1 MTKHHLSL
9 VIALVVG
16 VAVLAGGWFLGVQP
30 QLAGAASNRVQQ
42 ATIDATNDKNRAEL
56 TRLAAAFSGLD
67 ATRAELERLRA
78 SVPSTVDSES
88 FVREIDADAAAAGV
102 QVTNVTIGDATPYAP
117 ASAESAS
124 AEPASAVTATPGA
137 TADGAEETPSAQ
149 AATDPSITDAN
160 FSLVPVTVAV
170 QGSYDQA
177 LAFTKAMQSGSR
189 LFLVSGI
196 AAASEEEGDSPP
208 MQSQS
213 WSLSGS
219 VYVFTGTS
227 SSASTNG

>member
-30 QLAGAASNRVQQ
+30 QLAVAASNQAQQ
-42 ATIDATNDKNRAEL
+42 TTIDATNDRNRAEL

-67 ATRAELERLRA
+67 ATKAELEQLRA
-78 SVPSTVDSES
+78 SVPSTVDTES
-88 FVREIDADAAAAGV
+88 FVREIDANAAAAGV

-117 ASAESAS
+117 ASAE
-124 AEPASAVTATPGA
+124 PASSATATPG
-137 TADGAEETPSAQ
+137 TASEGDEAAPSAD
-149 AATDPSITDAN
+149 ARTDPAITGTN

-170 QGSYDQA
+170 HGSYDEA
-177 LAFTKAMQSGSR
+177 LAFTKSMQTGAR

-196 AAASEEEGDSPP
+196 AAASEDEDGTPP

-219 VYVFTGTS
+219 VYVLADPS
-227 SSASTNG
+227 SSTSANG

>member
-9 VIALVVG
+9 VIALVVCA
-16 VAVLAGGWFLGVQP
+16 VVLAGGWFLGVQP
-30 QLAGAASNRVQQ
+30 QLAAAASNQAQQ
-42 ATIDATNDKNRAEL
+42 TAIDATNDKNRAEL
-56 TRLAAAFSGLD
+56 TRLAAAFAGLD
-67 ATRAELERLRA
+67 ATKAELARLRA
-78 SVPSTVDSES
+78 SVPSTTDSES
-88 FVREIDADAAAAGV
+88 LVRQIDANAAAAGV

-117 ASAESAS
+117 AT
-124 AEPASAVTATPGA
+124 EPTGA
-137 TADGAEETPSAQ
+137 TTASPTAGSDTDEDVPSAQ
-149 AATDPSITDAN
+149 PVTDPAVTDAN

-196 AAASEEEGDSPP
+196 AAASEEEGDTPP
-208 MQSQS
+208 MESQS

-219 VYVFTGTS
+219 VYVFTDAS
-227 SSASTNG
+227 STAPSNG

>member
-9 VIALVVG
+9 VIALVVCA
-16 VAVLAGGWFLGVQP
+16 VVLAGGWFLGVQP
-30 QLAGAASNRVQQ
+30 QLAAASSNQAQQ
-42 ATIDATNDKNRAEL
+42 STIDATNDKNRAEL
-56 TRLAAAFSGLD
+56 TRLAAAFAGLD
-67 ATRAELERLRA
+67 ATKAELAQLRA
-78 SVPSTVDSES
+78 SVPSTTDSES
-88 FVREIDADAAAAGV
+88 FVRQIDANAAAAGV

-117 ASAESAS
+117 ATEPTAETTAS
-124 AEPASAVTATPGA
+124 AAPSAAATSS
-137 TADGAEETPSAQ
+137 TDEDVPSAQ
-149 AATDPSITDAN
+149 PATDPAVTDAN

-196 AAASEEEGDSPP
+196 AAASEEEDDAPP
-208 MQSQS
+208 MESQS

-219 VYVFTGTS
+219 VYVFTDTS
-227 SSASTNG
+227 STASANG

>member
-9 VIALVVG
+9 VIALVVCA
-16 VAVLAGGWFLGVQP
+16 VVLAGGWFLGVQP
-30 QLAGAASNRVQQ
+30 QLGAASSNQAQQ
-42 ATIDATNDKNRAEL
+42 STIDATNDKNRAEL
-56 TRLAAAFSGLD
+56 TRLAAAFAGLD
-67 ATRAELERLRA
+67 ATKAELAQLRA
-78 SVPSTVDSES
+78 SVPSTTDSES
-88 FVREIDADAAAAGV
+88 FVRQIDANAAAAGV

-117 ASAESAS
+117 A
-124 AEPASAVTATPGA
+124 AEPAGTTTATP
-137 TADGAEETPSAQ
+137 
-149 AATDPSITDAN
+149 AATSGADEDVPPAEPVTDPAVTDAN

-196 AAASEEEGDSPP
+196 AAASEEEDDAPP
-208 MQSQS
+208 MASQS

-219 VYVFTGTS
+219 VYVFTDTS
-227 SSASTNG
+227 STASANG

>member
-9 VIALVVG
+9 VIALVVCA
-16 VAVLAGGWFLGVQP
+16 VVLAGGWFLGVQP
-30 QLAGAASNRVQQ
+30 QLAAAASNQAQQ
-42 ATIDATNDKNRAEL
+42 TAIDATNDKNRAEL
-56 TRLAAAFSGLD
+56 TRLAAAFGGLD
-67 ATRAELERLRA
+67 ATKAELARLRA
-78 SVPSTVDSES
+78 SVPSTTDSES
-88 FVREIDADAAAAGV
+88 FVRQIDANAAAAGV

-117 ASAESAS
+117 A
-124 AEPASAVTATPGA
+124 AEPAGA
-137 TADGAEETPSAQ
+137 TTASPTAGSDTDVDTDEDVPSAQ
-149 AATDPSITDAN
+149 PVTDPAVTDAN

-196 AAASEEEGDSPP
+196 AAASEEEGDAPP
-208 MQSQS
+208 MESQS

-219 VYVFTGTS
+219 VYVFTDAS
-227 SSASTNG
+227 STASSNG